1 MIKKKIQKA
10 INNDFQKKVIITI
23 LDIQIYIL
31 ISFFLYVLVLI
42 DIDFFKIKSLGL
54 ISYFIYFM
62 YFDFK
67 LKKTLAMRIYNYK
80 LNVPNNINLMTI
92 FKFEMLRFID
102 GLLFPFYMILSIFS
116 DKKDRLLLREKYTKI
131 RMEKLA
137 D

>member
-1 MIKKKIQKA
+1 MKKKIQKA
-10 INNDFQKKVIITI
+10 MNNDFQKKVIITI
-23 LDIQIYIL
+23 LDFQFYIL
-31 ISFFLYVLVLI
+31 ISFFLYVFVLI
-42 DIDFFKIKSLGL
+42 DIDFFKNNSLGL
-54 ISYFIYFM
+54 ILYFIYFI

-80 LNVPNNINLMTI
+80 LNVPSNIDLMTI

-131 RMEKLA
+131 RMEKLV

>member
-1 MIKKKIQKA
+1 M
-10 INNDFQKKVIITI
+10 NNDFQKKVIITI
-23 LDIQIYIL
+23 LDFQFYIL
-31 ISFFLYVLVLI
+31 IYFFLYVFVLI
-42 DIDFFKIKSLGL
+42 GIDFFMNNSLVL
-54 ISYFIYFM
+54 ISYFIYFI

-67 LKKTLAMRIYNYK
+67 LKKTLTMRIYNYK
-80 LNVPNNINLMTI
+80 LNVPSNLDLLTI

-131 RMEKLA
+131 RMEKLT

>member
-10 INNDFQKKVIITI
+10 MNNDFQKKVIITI
-23 LDIQIYIL
+23 LDFQFYIL
-31 ISFFLYVLVLI
+31 ISFFLYVFVLIDLDFFKNNSLVLI
-42 DIDFFKIKSLGL
+42 L
-54 ISYFIYFM
+54 YFIYFI

-80 LNVPNNINLMTI
+80 LNVPSNIDLMTI

-102 GLLFPFYMILSIFS
+102 GLLFPFYMILSVFS